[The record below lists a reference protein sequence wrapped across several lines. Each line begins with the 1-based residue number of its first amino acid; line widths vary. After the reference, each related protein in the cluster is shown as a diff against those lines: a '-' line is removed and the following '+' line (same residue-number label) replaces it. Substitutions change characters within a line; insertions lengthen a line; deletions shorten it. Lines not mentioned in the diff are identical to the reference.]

1 MIDEKYGIAIKEKDI
16 RNAETIEDL
25 FNNTVIIN
33 KKIYNNMTK
42 LEIEK
47 IVTNVLSEYCTNNNI
62 QNVDITQNTPLIG
75 SNRILDSL
83 GLVHLIVDI
92 ETSFLDEDIELSLTS
107 ESAMSSRISPF
118 RSIGSLCNFIAKQL
132 GIEENG

>member
-1 MIDEKYGIAIKEKDI
+1 
-16 RNAETIEDL
+16 
-25 FNNTVIIN
+25 
-33 KKIYNNMTK
+33 MTK

-47 IVTNVLSEYCTNNNI
+47 IVTNVLSDYCTNNNI
-62 QNVDITQNTPLIG
+62 QNVEITQNTPLIG

-92 ETSFLDEDIELSLTS
+92 ETTFLEEDVELSLTS
-107 ESAMSSRISPF
+107 ESAMSARISPF
-118 RSIGSLCNFIAKQL
+118 RSVGSLCNFIAKQL